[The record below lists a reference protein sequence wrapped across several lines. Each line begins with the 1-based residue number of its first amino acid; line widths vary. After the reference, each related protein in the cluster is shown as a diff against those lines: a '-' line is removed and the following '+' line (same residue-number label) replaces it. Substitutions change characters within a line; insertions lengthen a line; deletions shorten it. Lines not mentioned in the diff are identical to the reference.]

1 MDQRQDGPLKYY
13 MKHYNS
19 RFKKKK
25 KILFWLCT
33 TQENLFTKNSPLIS
47 CKN

>member
-25 KILFWLCT
+25 NFYFDYVQLKKICLQKT
-33 TQENLFTKNSPLIS
+33 HH
-47 CKN
+47 